1 MGGKIDIKSE
11 ISLFGTENGKIE
23 VGELQQPY
31 GKDSGSVASI
41 AIALSEGGEPNW
53 KVHIPFEN
61 LDAVI
66 EALQSLKK

>member
-1 MGGKIDIKSE
+1 LGGNIEIKSE
-11 ISLFGTENGKIE
+11 ITLFGTENGKIE
-23 VGELQQPY
+23 VGELKEPY
-31 GKDSGSVASI
+31 GEGSNSVVSVAV
-41 AIALSEGGEPNW
+41 ALNGSEPDW